1 VNIRDY
7 QNTNVNDPITIAVQ
21 TAKAY
26 EVEAV
31 FATDKTARDALYDQ
45 ARVYWDAA
53 QDLYDELEAEHG

>member
-1 VNIRDY
+1 
-7 QNTNVNDPITIAVQ
+7 
-21 TAKAY
+21 
-26 EVEAV
+26 V